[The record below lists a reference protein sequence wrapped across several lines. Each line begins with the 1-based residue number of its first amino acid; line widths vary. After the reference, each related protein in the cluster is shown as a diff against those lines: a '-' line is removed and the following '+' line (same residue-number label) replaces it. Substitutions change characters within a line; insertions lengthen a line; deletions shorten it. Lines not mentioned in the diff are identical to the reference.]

1 MSFASYD
8 QIDAGAPPDGSLDS
22 DADGLSDAFE
32 KMSGLNPLN
41 ADSDGDGGS
50 DSFELLQA
58 QTDPMA
64 VDGAALVAALA
75 ELDPGGDED
84 SDGLSNDYEAAHS
97 LDPRAADTDLD
108 GLTDSAEVALGTN
121 ATLVD
126 TDADGLTDHME
137 LEFGSDP
144 LQAGGAA
151 DGWGVAADQ
160 TTTDPD
166 LVVDQN
172 TETDPAST
180 SVSHPGS

>member
-1 MSFASYD
+1 MSLASYD

-58 QTDPMA
+58 HTDPMA
-64 VDGAALVAALA
+64 VEGAARVAALG

-108 GLTDSAEVALGTN
+108 GLSDSAEVALGTN

-126 TDADGLTDHME
+126 TDADGVTDHME
-137 LEFGSDP
+137 IEFGSDP

-151 DGWGVAADQ
+151 DGWGVGADQ

-172 TETDPAST
+172 TETDP
-180 SVSHPGS
+180 VVDFG